1 MKYER
6 EHPYKGPHQHEKPTE
21 VDLQIGFLRYPD
33 WHPLFWPYND
43 TLKDLHP
50 KHPQMSPHCIGNLK
64 AYLLEHPNL
73 QPKLCDGNERDMMKK
88 QELMLLLVRLSQDH
102 FRFETTIMGLGR
114 AATSEELKERNQLIG
129 KYFHTRINEMINN
142 LSAEPMDFLP
152 NRVSDK

>member
-1 MKYER
+1 MKYKQ

-88 QELMLLLVRLSQDH
+88 RELMYSLCVCHRIVSGLKQLLWALAVLRL
-102 FRFETTIMGLGR
+102 
-114 AATSEELKERNQLIG
+114 LK
-129 KYFHTRINEMINN
+129 N
-142 LSAEPMDFLP
+142 LKKEIS
-152 NRVSDK
+152 